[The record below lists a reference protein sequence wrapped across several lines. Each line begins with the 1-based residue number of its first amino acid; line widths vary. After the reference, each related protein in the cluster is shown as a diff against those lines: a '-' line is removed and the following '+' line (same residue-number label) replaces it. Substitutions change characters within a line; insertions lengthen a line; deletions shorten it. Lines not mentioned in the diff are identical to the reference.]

1 MENEKRPIDAIA
13 LIRKA
18 RRMETTDNNGIPVD
32 TFAVPVLAIEDAPT
46 VDAVPIEQHN
56 ELFERYY
63 ELRENFIDYVCCGV
77 TNPAPFCKNRCAECV
92 NNYGWCKSNDKCR
105 GFNPDG
111 ERKTK

>member
-1 MENEKRPIDAIA
+1 METGKRLIDANA
-13 LIRKA
+13 LLTEVVKA
-18 RRMETTDNNGIPVD
+18 QALEPNK
-32 TFAVPVLAIEDAPT
+32 AVAKIIMLITEAEK
-46 VDAVPIEQHN
+46 VDAVSLEQ
-56 ELFERYY
+56 YY

-111 ERKTK
+111 ERKNE